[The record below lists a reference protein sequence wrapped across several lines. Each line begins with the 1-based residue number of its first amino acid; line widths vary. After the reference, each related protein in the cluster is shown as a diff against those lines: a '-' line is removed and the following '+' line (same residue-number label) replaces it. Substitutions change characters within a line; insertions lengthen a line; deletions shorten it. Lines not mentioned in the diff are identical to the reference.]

1 MKNRRPV
8 KVAND
13 HLPTSQRI
21 AESAERT
28 AAGLPVGVIS
38 SRIAQPD
45 HAGNRTR
52 RRHNRDMLANN
63 GALRQETAQAVTAM
77 AENLDKFKLLP
88 DPAEALAI
96 VLVIHKGGNLLM
108 SILEKVIQPLLN
120 AQRHPGRSE
129 GRTEGRT
136 EERTQWRDW
145 LDRKAQTKA
154 EGKTFNEPP
163 PDERK

>member
-1 MKNRRPV
+1 
-8 KVAND
+8 
-13 HLPTSQRI
+13 
-21 AESAERT
+21 
-28 AAGLPVGVIS
+28 
-38 SRIAQPD
+38 
-45 HAGNRTR
+45 
-52 RRHNRDMLANN
+52 
-63 GALRQETAQAVTAM
+63 M